1 MKKLAGA
8 YHVNKNGSIP
18 RIINTRINELIE
30 IVEMQQKQIYDLQ
43 SQLGRKADSINPMF
57 PD

>member
-8 YHVNKNGSIP
+8 YQVNKNGNIP
-18 RIINTRINELIE
+18 KIINTRINELIE
-30 IVEMQQKQIYDLQ
+30 IVEIQQKQINDLQ
-43 SQLGRKADSINPMF
+43 NQLGRKADLINPMF